1 MFQDVAGEYGE
12 KRDDVMNYLI
22 ITLAVFGVIAC
33 GLTGTLWYL
42 RAVKKMI
49 VKDLQYGLV
58 IDKIK
63 HIAIVVGV
71 LSGSISGAVFGYY
84 LAEDQG
90 VSLVAWLGRMS
101 YVFIIFSASSHILV
115 LIHAWLHIQRE
126 LFSRETVAKSLGNI
140 RMERLKKI
148 VTNHRHYIDVRT
160 RDDEVIDDLVGF
172 ISEPIF
178 NARRDMTRLPLYG
191 YLGTVC
197 GILLMAQELGR
208 IDEASQT
215 FTVLS
220 SMATGLVLAFKTTLV
235 ALLAYLPLRKI
246 VDLLLMRLA
255 ELEKRWRLQREEFNN
270 K

>member
-1 MFQDVAGEYGE
+1 
-12 KRDDVMNYLI
+12 
-22 ITLAVFGVIAC
+22 
-33 GLTGTLWYL
+33 
-42 RAVKKMI
+42 
-49 VKDLQYGLV
+49 
-58 IDKIK
+58 
-63 HIAIVVGV
+63 
-71 LSGSISGAVFGYY
+71 
-84 LAEDQG
+84 
-90 VSLVAWLGRMS
+90 
-101 YVFIIFSASSHILV
+101 
-115 LIHAWLHIQRE
+115 
-126 LFSRETVAKSLGNI
+126 
-140 RMERLKKI
+140 
-148 VTNHRHYIDVRT
+148 
-160 RDDEVIDDLVGF
+160 
-172 ISEPIF
+172 
-178 NARRDMTRLPLYG
+178 MTRLPLYG